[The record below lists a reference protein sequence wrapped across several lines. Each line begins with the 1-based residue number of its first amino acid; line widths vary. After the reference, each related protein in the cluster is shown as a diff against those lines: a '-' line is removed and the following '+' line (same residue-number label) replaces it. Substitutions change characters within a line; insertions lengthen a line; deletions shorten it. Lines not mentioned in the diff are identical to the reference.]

1 MDALYPPH
9 ESRASTLL
17 NRLALG
23 MRRVTAD
30 VDEVGP
36 VAVVAAIPLMFVAV
50 PTFFYGRFVVTT
62 QAELYMNAGAP
73 EAQAYGGA
81 VASHA
86 FAVAAV
92 VYAVVQLHRHR
103 FSVPRTAL
111 AVSGGL
117 LLLFALL
124 PGLVAVEFWLTTVL
138 GALLT
143 LPFDLLVGGLA
154 SLVALR
160 MVRPHPAGA
169 VPPASDPSIATADP
183 AAS

>member
-1 MDALYPPH
+1 MPH

-23 MRRVTAD
+23 MRHVTSEA
-30 VDEVGP
+30 DEVG
-36 VAVVAAIPLMFVAV
+36 VLAVIPLAIVGV
-50 PTFFYGRFVVTT
+50 PTILYGSFVVRT
-62 QAELYMNAGAP
+62 QAEMYMDAGVRS
-73 EAQAYGGA
+73 AQAHGGA

-86 FAVAAV
+86 FAVAAL

-103 FSVPRTAL
+103 FSVPRPAL
-111 AVSGGL
+111 AVGVGVP
-117 LLLFALL
+117 LLFALL

-143 LPFDLLVGGLA
+143 LPFDLLLGGLA

-160 MVRPHPAGA
+160 IVRPHPAGA
-169 VPPASDPSIATADP
+169 APAASDPGITTTADP

>member
-1 MDALYPPH
+1 MH

-23 MRRVTAD
+23 LRRATA
-30 VDEVGP
+30 EAEELGTL
-36 VAVVAAIPLMFVAV
+36 AIIPIAIIGV
-50 PTFFYGRFVVTT
+50 PMVFYGNFVVST
-62 QAELYMNAGAP
+62 QAEMYMDAGVRS
-73 EAQAYGGA
+73 AQAHGGA

-86 FAVAAV
+86 FTVAAL

-103 FSVPRTAL
+103 FSVPRPAL
-111 AVSGGL
+111 AVGVGVP
-117 LLLFALL
+117 LLFALL

-160 MVRPHPAGA
+160 IVRPHPAGA
-169 VPPASDPSIATADP
+169 APAASDPGIATTADP
-183 AAS
+183 AVS